1 MVKPIKSIMKKTLA
15 IVILQ
20 LFLVGLVTGQSASDI
35 RILKKQYES
44 LLQNQNKI
52 GLKSNEIEN
61 DEIDGDLPIKQDLE
75 LKQAELEKEEDE
87 EPRLKH
93 FGYDFFTMRDT
104 ISIWNNLPVPP
115 SYILGPGD
123 EIIISLWGETQLR
136 DNYTIGRDGM
146 VYIERVGQLSI
157 TGKSMEQAKKYLE
170 KQFQKVFE
178 TLKGSRPSTY
188 IDVSLGQLK
197 SINVTF
203 VGEVKLP
210 GIYPVHPFS
219 TVVTGLIQAGGVD
232 TTGSLRNI
240 QIIRPVTDPQQVDL
254 YALLLSGETGQANMR
269 LQDNDVIFIPP
280 RISSIE
286 IDGAIKRPGIYESLP
301 NESVADLVDYAGG
314 LKAKAQHKMV
324 IFRFDP
330 ELETSD
336 SQNPANAL
344 YTHRDKASE
353 ISIQNVNRIMAYSA
367 PDYTKSIY
375 IYGQVKNPG
384 EYGFEKGMDVL
395 SLIKLAGGLFDDTYY
410 QTIYAKRAEI
420 IRRNPESNFPKVIP
434 LDLAELKQGNQT
446 QNIELHNWDI
456 MLVRKNQNFTASKQ
470 VQITGEVKIP
480 GVYSLRRPQES
491 LADLLSRAGGYTAK
505 AFVDGVKLYR
515 DSIQVAIDNFNVSLM
530 DGDSVSVPEHSG
542 VVKVVGEVYNPGYVQ
557 YDRGR
562 GLNNYI
568 EAAGGFTLEA
578 RKKYITII
586 YPNGD
591 VKVKDSFIPPRVKEG
606 SLIIVQK
613 AEEKLPFDGTA
624 FLKETVSIAASMAT
638 IFFIIKSQ
646 SN

>member
-1 MVKPIKSIMKKTLA
+1 MEKMLPRIIFTIMVLTGLALAQTL
-15 IVILQ
+15 
-20 LFLVGLVTGQSASDI
+20 SDI
-35 RILKKQYES
+35 ERYRKQYEDYLRS
-44 LLQNQNKI
+44 MQQGQADFELGKDQAII
-52 GLKSNEIEN
+52 GDIPSEFYVIKKEKDIKP
-61 DEIDGDLPIKQDLE
+61 DEK
-75 LKQAELEKEEDE
+75 
-87 EPRLKH
+87 LKH
-93 FGYDFFTMRDT
+93 FGYDFFTLRD
-104 ISIWNNLPVPP
+104 SIPIWDNLPMPP
-115 SYILGPGD
+115 SYRLGPGD

-136 DNYTIGRDGM
+136 SSYTIGRDGM
-146 VYIERVGQLSI
+146 IYIERVGKISLADKSI
-157 TGKSMEQAKKYLE
+157 NQAKTYLE
-170 KQFQKVFE
+170 KQFQKVYE
-178 TLKGSRPSTY
+178 TLKGSRPSTFM
-188 IDVSLGQLK
+188 DVSLGQLK

-210 GIYPVHPFS
+210 GIHPVHPFS
-219 TVVTGLIQAGGVD
+219 TVLTSLIQAGGVD

-240 QIIRPVTDPQQVDL
+240 QIIRGDDDPEEVDL
-254 YALLLSGETGQANMR
+254 YAFLLSGETGKANMR

-280 RISSIE
+280 RSSSIE
-286 IDGAIKRPGIYESLP
+286 IDGAIKRPGIYESIP

-314 LKAKAQHKMV
+314 LKAKAQHKLA

-336 SQNPANAL
+336 SKNPANVL
-344 YTHRDKASE
+344 YTHRDKAGE
-353 ISIQNVNRIMAYSA
+353 ISIQDVNRIMAYST

-434 LDLAELKQGNQT
+434 IDLAELKQGNKT

-456 MLVRKNQNFTASKQ
+456 MLVRKNQNFTVSKQ

-491 LADLLSRAGGYTAK
+491 LADLLGRAGGYTAK
-505 AFVDGVKLYR
+505 AFEDGVKLYR
-515 DSIQVAIDNFNVSLM
+515 ESIQVAIDNFNVSLM
-530 DGDSVSVPEHSG
+530 NGDSVSVPEHPG
-542 VVKVVGEVYNPGYVQ
+542 VVHVIGEVYNPGYVQ

-624 FLKETVSIAASMAT
+624 FLKETASIAASMAT

>member
-1 MVKPIKSIMKKTLA
+1 MEKMLPRIIFTIIFLA
-15 IVILQ
+15 
-20 LFLVGLVTGQSASDI
+20 GLAFTQTRGDI
-35 RILKKQYES
+35 DRYRNQYEEYLRS
-44 LLQNQNKI
+44 VQQGQAGSELGEDQIIN
-52 GLKSNEIEN
+52 
-61 DEIDGDLPIKQDLE
+61 GDVPSEFYVMQKRKDIKLD
-75 LKQAELEKEEDE
+75 KK
-87 EPRLKH
+87 LKH
-93 FGYDFFTMRDT
+93 FGYDFFTLRD
-104 ISIWNNLPVPP
+104 SIPIWDNLPMPP
-115 SYILGPGD
+115 SYRLGPGD

-136 DNYTIGRDGM
+136 SSYTIGRDGM
-146 VYIERVGQLSI
+146 IYIERVGKISLADKSI
-157 TGKSMEQAKKYLE
+157 NQAKAYLE
-170 KQFQKVFE
+170 KQFQKVYE
-178 TLKGSRPSTY
+178 TLKGSRPSTFM
-188 IDVSLGQLK
+188 DVSLGQLK

-210 GIYPVHPFS
+210 GIHPVHPFS
-219 TVVTGLIQAGGVD
+219 TVLTSLIQAGGVD

-240 QIIRPVTDPQQVDL
+240 QIIRGDDDPEEVDL
-254 YALLLSGETGQANMR
+254 YAFLLSGKTGQANMR

-280 RISSIE
+280 RSSSIE
-286 IDGAIKRPGIYESLP
+286 IDGAIKRPGIYESIP

-314 LKAKAQHKMV
+314 LKAKAQHKLV
-324 IFRFDP
+324 IFRFES
-330 ELETSD
+330 ELETSE
-336 SQNPANAL
+336 SQNSANAL
-344 YTHRDKASE
+344 YTHRDKAGE
-353 ISIQNVNRIMAYSA
+353 ISIQDVNRIMAYAA
-367 PDYTKSIY
+367 PDYIKSVY
-375 IYGQVKNPG
+375 VYGQVKNPG

-434 LDLAELKQGNQT
+434 INLAELKQGNKT

-456 MLVRKNQNFTASKQ
+456 MLVRKNQNFTVSKQ

-491 LADLLSRAGGYTAK
+491 LADLLGRAGGYTAK
-505 AFVDGVKLYR
+505 AFEDGVKLYR

-530 DGDSVSVPEHSG
+530 DGDSVSVPEHPG
-542 VVKVVGEVYNPGYVQ
+542 IVHVIGEVYNPGYVQ

-624 FLKETVSIAASMAT
+624 FLKETASIAASMAT

>member
-1 MVKPIKSIMKKTLA
+1 MEKMLPRIIFTIMVLTGLAWAQTL
-15 IVILQ
+15 
-20 LFLVGLVTGQSASDI
+20 SDI
-35 RILKKQYES
+35 ERYRKQYEAYLRS
-44 LLQNQNKI
+44 MQQGQAGFELGEDAAIVGDVPSEFYVMKKRKDI
-52 GLKSNEIEN
+52 KSDEKLKY
-61 DEIDGDLPIKQDLE
+61 
-75 LKQAELEKEEDE
+75 
-87 EPRLKH
+87 
-93 FGYDFFTMRDT
+93 FGYDFFTLRD
-104 ISIWNNLPVPP
+104 SIPIWDNLPMPP
-115 SYILGPGD
+115 SYRLGPGD

-136 DNYTIGRDGM
+136 SSYTIGRDGM
-146 VYIERVGQLSI
+146 IYIERVGKISLADKSI
-157 TGKSMEQAKKYLE
+157 NQAKTYLE
-170 KQFQKVFE
+170 KQFQKVYE
-178 TLKGSRPSTY
+178 TLKGSRPSTFM
-188 IDVSLGQLK
+188 DVSLGQLK

-210 GIYPVHPFS
+210 GIHPVHPFS
-219 TVVTGLIQAGGVD
+219 TVLTSLIQAGGVD

-240 QIIRPVTDPQQVDL
+240 QIIRPDADTQQVDL
-254 YALLLSGETGQANMR
+254 YAFLLSGKTGQANMR

-280 RISSIE
+280 RSSSIE

-301 NESVADLVDYAGG
+301 NESVADLIDYAGG
-314 LKAKAQHKMV
+314 LKAKAQHKLA
-324 IFRFDP
+324 IFRFEP

-344 YTHRDKASE
+344 YTHRDKAGE
-353 ISIQNVNRIMAYSA
+353 ISIQDVNRIMAYSA

-420 IRRNPESNFPKVIP
+420 IRRNPESNFPKIIP
-434 LDLAELKQGNQT
+434 IDLAELKQGNKT

-456 MLVRKNQNFTASKQ
+456 MLVRKNQNFTVSKQ

-491 LADLLSRAGGYTAK
+491 LADLLGRAGGYTAK
-505 AFVDGVKLYR
+505 AFEDGVKLYR

-530 DGDSVSVPEHSG
+530 DGDSVSVPEHPG
-542 VVKVVGEVYNPGYVQ
+542 IVHVIGEVYNPGYVQ

-624 FLKETVSIAASMAT
+624 FLKETASIAASMAT

>member
-1 MVKPIKSIMKKTLA
+1 MEKMLPRIIFTIILLTGLALAQTL
-15 IVILQ
+15 
-20 LFLVGLVTGQSASDI
+20 SDI
-35 RILKKQYES
+35 ERYRKQYEDYLRS
-44 LLQNQNKI
+44 MQQGQTGF
-52 GLKSNEIEN
+52 GLSEDQAILGDVPSEFYIIKKEKDIEP
-61 DEIDGDLPIKQDLE
+61 DEK
-75 LKQAELEKEEDE
+75 LKY
-87 EPRLKH
+87 
-93 FGYDFFTMRDT
+93 FGYDFFTLRD
-104 ISIWNNLPVPP
+104 SIPIWDNLPMPP
-115 SYILGPGD
+115 SYRLGPGD

-136 DNYTIGRDGM
+136 SSYTIGRDGM
-146 VYIERVGQLSI
+146 IYIERVGKISLADKSI
-157 TGKSMEQAKKYLE
+157 NQAKTYLE
-170 KQFQKVFE
+170 KQFQKVYE
-178 TLKGSRPSTY
+178 TLKGSRPSTFM
-188 IDVSLGQLK
+188 DVSLGQLK

-210 GIYPVHPFS
+210 GIHPVHPFS
-219 TVVTGLIQAGGVD
+219 TVLTSLIQAGGVD

-240 QIIRPVTDPQQVDL
+240 QIIRGDDDPEEVDL
-254 YALLLSGETGQANMR
+254 YAFLLSGETGKANMR

-280 RISSIE
+280 RSSSIE

-301 NESVADLVDYAGG
+301 NESVADLVAYAGG
-314 LKAKAQHKMV
+314 LKAKAQHKLA
-324 IFRFDP
+324 IFRFEP

-344 YTHRDKASE
+344 YTHRDKAGE
-353 ISIQNVNRIMAYSA
+353 ISIQDVNRIMAYSA

-434 LDLAELKQGNQT
+434 INLAELKQGNKT

-456 MLVRKNQNFTASKQ
+456 MLVRKNQNFTVSKQ

-491 LADLLSRAGGYTAK
+491 LADLLGRAGGYTAK

-515 DSIQVAIDNFNVSLM
+515 DSIQVAIDNFNLSLM
-530 DGDSVSVPEHSG
+530 DGDSVSVPEHPG
-542 VVKVVGEVYNPGYVQ
+542 VVHVIGEVYNPGYVQ

-624 FLKETVSIAASMAT
+624 FLKETASIAASMAT

>member
-1 MVKPIKSIMKKTLA
+1 MEKMLPRIIFTIILLTGLALAQTL
-15 IVILQ
+15 
-20 LFLVGLVTGQSASDI
+20 SDI
-35 RILKKQYES
+35 ERYRKQYEEYLS
-44 LLQNQNKI
+44 SVQQGQASFKLSDDEAII
-52 GLKSNEIEN
+52 GDVPSEYYVMQKRKDIKPDEKLKY
-61 DEIDGDLPIKQDLE
+61 
-75 LKQAELEKEEDE
+75 
-87 EPRLKH
+87 
-93 FGYDFFTMRDT
+93 FGYDFFTLRD
-104 ISIWNNLPVPP
+104 SIPIWDNLPMPP
-115 SYILGPGD
+115 SYRLGPGD

-136 DNYTIGRDGM
+136 SSYTIGRDGM
-146 VYIERVGQLSI
+146 IYIERVGKISLADKSI
-157 TGKSMEQAKKYLE
+157 NQAKTYLE
-170 KQFQKVFE
+170 KQFQKVYE
-178 TLKGSRPSTY
+178 TLKGSRPSTFM
-188 IDVSLGQLK
+188 DVSLGQLK

-210 GIYPVHPFS
+210 GIHPVHPFS
-219 TVVTGLIQAGGVD
+219 TVLTSLIQAGGVD

-240 QIIRPVTDPQQVDL
+240 QIIRGDDDPEEVDL
-254 YALLLSGETGQANMR
+254 YAFLLSGETGKANMR

-280 RISSIE
+280 RSSSIE

-314 LKAKAQHKMV
+314 LKAKAHHKMA

-344 YTHRDKASE
+344 YTHRDKAGE
-353 ISIQNVNRIMAYSA
+353 ISIQDVNRIMAYAA
-367 PDYTKSIY
+367 PDYIKSVY

-434 LDLAELKQGNQT
+434 IDLAELKQGNKT

-456 MLVRKNQNFTASKQ
+456 MLVRKNQNFTVSKQ

-491 LADLLSRAGGYTAK
+491 LADLLDRAGGYTAK

-515 DSIQVAIDNFNVSLM
+515 DSIQVAIDNFNLSLM
-530 DGDSVSVPEHSG
+530 DGDSVSVPEHPGG
-542 VVKVVGEVYNPGYVQ
+542 VHVIGEVYNPGYVQ

-624 FLKETVSIAASMAT
+624 FLKETASIAASMAT

>member
-1 MVKPIKSIMKKTLA
+1 MEKMLPRIIFTIILLTGLALAQTL
-15 IVILQ
+15 
-20 LFLVGLVTGQSASDI
+20 SDI
-35 RILKKQYES
+35 ERYRKQYEDY
-44 LLQNQNKI
+44 
-52 GLKSNEIEN
+52 LKSMQQSQTGLDLNEDQAIIGDIPSEFYIIKKEKDIKP
-61 DEIDGDLPIKQDLE
+61 DEK
-75 LKQAELEKEEDE
+75 LKY
-87 EPRLKH
+87 
-93 FGYDFFTMRDT
+93 FGYDFFTLRD
-104 ISIWNNLPVPP
+104 SIPIWDNLPMPP
-115 SYILGPGD
+115 SYRLGPGD

-136 DNYTIGRDGM
+136 SSYTIGRDGM
-146 VYIERVGQLSI
+146 IYIERVGKISLADKSI
-157 TGKSMEQAKKYLE
+157 NQAKTYLE
-170 KQFQKVFE
+170 KQFQKVYE
-178 TLKGSRPSTY
+178 TLKGSRPSTFM
-188 IDVSLGQLK
+188 DVSLGQLK

-210 GIYPVHPFS
+210 GIHPVHPFS
-219 TVVTGLIQAGGVD
+219 TVLTSLIQAGGVD

-240 QIIRPVTDPQQVDL
+240 QIIRGDDDPEEVDL
-254 YALLLSGETGQANMR
+254 YAFLLSGETGKANMR

-280 RISSIE
+280 RSSSIE

-314 LKAKAQHKMV
+314 LKAKAQHKLA
-324 IFRFDP
+324 IFRFEP
-330 ELETSD
+330 ELETSG
-336 SQNPANAL
+336 SQNSANAL
-344 YTHRDKASE
+344 YTHRDKAGE
-353 ISIQNVNRIMAYSA
+353 ISIQDVNRIMAYFA

-434 LDLAELKQGNQT
+434 INLAELKQGNKT

-456 MLVRKNQNFTASKQ
+456 MLVRKNQNFTVSKQ

-491 LADLLSRAGGYTAK
+491 LADLLGRAGGYTAK
-505 AFVDGVKLYR
+505 AFEDGVKLYR

-530 DGDSVSVPEHSG
+530 DGDSVSVPEHPG
-542 VVKVVGEVYNPGYVQ
+542 IVHVIGEVYNPGYVQ

-613 AEEKLPFDGTA
+613 AKEKLPFDGTA
-624 FLKETVSIAASMAT
+624 LLKETASIAASMAT

>member
-1 MVKPIKSIMKKTLA
+1 MEKMLPRIIFTIMVLAGLAWAQTL
-15 IVILQ
+15 
-20 LFLVGLVTGQSASDI
+20 SDI
-35 RILKKQYES
+35 ERYRKQYEDYLRS
-44 LLQNQNKI
+44 RQQGQAGFELGEDQAII
-52 GLKSNEIEN
+52 GDIPSEFYVMQKRKDIKP
-61 DEIDGDLPIKQDLE
+61 DEK
-75 LKQAELEKEEDE
+75 
-87 EPRLKH
+87 LKH
-93 FGYDFFTMRDT
+93 FGYDFFTLRD
-104 ISIWNNLPVPP
+104 SIPIWDNLPMPP
-115 SYILGPGD
+115 SYRLGPGD

-136 DNYTIGRDGM
+136 SSYTIGRDGM
-146 VYIERVGQLSI
+146 IYIERVGKISLADKSI
-157 TGKSMEQAKKYLE
+157 NQAKTYLE
-170 KQFQKVFE
+170 KQFQKVYE
-178 TLKGSRPSTY
+178 TLKGSRPSTFM
-188 IDVSLGQLK
+188 DVSLGQLK

-210 GIYPVHPFS
+210 GIHPVHPFS
-219 TVVTGLIQAGGVD
+219 TVLTSLIQAGGVD

-240 QIIRPVTDPQQVDL
+240 QIIRGDDDPEEVDL
-254 YALLLSGETGQANMR
+254 YAFLLSGETSKANMR

-280 RISSIE
+280 RRSSIE

-314 LKAKAQHKMV
+314 LKAKAQHKLA
-324 IFRFDP
+324 IFRFEP

-344 YTHRDKASE
+344 YTHRDKAGE
-353 ISIQNVNRIMAYSA
+353 ISIQDVNRIMAYAA
-367 PDYTKSIY
+367 PDYIKSVY
-375 IYGQVKNPG
+375 VYGQVKNPG

-434 LDLAELKQGNQT
+434 INLAELKQGNKT

-456 MLVRKNQNFTASKQ
+456 MLVRKNQNFTVSKQ

-505 AFVDGVKLYR
+505 AFVDGITLYR
-515 DSIQVAIDNFNVSLM
+515 DSIQVAIDNFNLSLM
-530 DGDSVSVPEHSG
+530 DGDSVSVPEHPG
-542 VVKVVGEVYNPGYVQ
+542 VVHVIGEVYNPGYVQ

-624 FLKETVSIAASMAT
+624 FLKETASIAASMAT

>member
-1 MVKPIKSIMKKTLA
+1 MEKMLPRIIFTIILLTGLALAQTL
-15 IVILQ
+15 
-20 LFLVGLVTGQSASDI
+20 SDI
-35 RILKKQYES
+35 ELYRKQYEDYLRS
-44 LLQNQNKI
+44 RQQGQTGFDLNEDQAII
-52 GLKSNEIEN
+52 GDIPSEFYVIKKEKDIKP
-61 DEIDGDLPIKQDLE
+61 DEK
-75 LKQAELEKEEDE
+75 
-87 EPRLKH
+87 LKH
-93 FGYDFFTMRDT
+93 FGYDFFTLRD
-104 ISIWNNLPVPP
+104 SIPIWDNLPMPP
-115 SYILGPGD
+115 SYRLGPGD

-136 DNYTIGRDGM
+136 SSYTIGRDGM
-146 VYIERVGQLSI
+146 IYIERVGKISLADKSI
-157 TGKSMEQAKKYLE
+157 NQAKTYLE
-170 KQFQKVFE
+170 KQFQKVYE
-178 TLKGSRPSTY
+178 TLKGSRPSTFM
-188 IDVSLGQLK
+188 DVSLGQLK

-210 GIYPVHPFS
+210 GIHPVHPFS
-219 TVVTGLIQAGGVD
+219 TVLTSLIQAGGVD

-240 QIIRPVTDPQQVDL
+240 QIIRGYDDPEEVDL
-254 YALLLSGETGQANMR
+254 YAFLLSGETGKANMR

-280 RISSIE
+280 RSSSIE

-314 LKAKAQHKMV
+314 LKAKAHHKMA

-344 YTHRDKASE
+344 YTHRDKAGE
-353 ISIQNVNRIMAYSA
+353 ISIQDVNRIMVYSA

-434 LDLAELKQGNQT
+434 IDLAELKQGNKT
-446 QNIELHNWDI
+446 QNIKLNNWDI
-456 MLVRKNQNFTASKQ
+456 ILVRKNQNFTVSKQ
-470 VQITGEVKIP
+470 VQIAGEVKIP

-491 LADLLSRAGGYTAK
+491 LADLLGRAGGYTAK
-505 AFVDGVKLYR
+505 AFEDGVKLYR

-530 DGDSVSVPEHSG
+530 DGDSVSVPEHPG
-542 VVKVVGEVYNPGYVQ
+542 VVHVIGEVYNPGYVQ

-624 FLKETVSIAASMAT
+624 FLKETASIAASMAT

>member
-1 MVKPIKSIMKKTLA
+1 MEKMLPRIIFTIMVLTGLALAQTL
-15 IVILQ
+15 
-20 LFLVGLVTGQSASDI
+20 SDI
-35 RILKKQYES
+35 ERYRKQYEEYLRS
-44 LLQNQNKI
+44 TQQGQSGFTLSKDQAII
-52 GLKSNEIEN
+52 GDIPSEFYVMKKREVIKPDKKLKY
-61 DEIDGDLPIKQDLE
+61 
-75 LKQAELEKEEDE
+75 
-87 EPRLKH
+87 
-93 FGYDFFTMRDT
+93 FGYDFFTLRD
-104 ISIWNNLPVPP
+104 SIPIWDNLPMPP
-115 SYILGPGD
+115 SYRLGPGD

-136 DNYTIGRDGM
+136 SSYTIGRDGM
-146 VYIERVGQLSI
+146 IYIERVGKVSLADKSI
-157 TGKSMEQAKKYLE
+157 NQAKTYLE
-170 KQFQKVFE
+170 KQFQKVYE
-178 TLKGSRPSTY
+178 TLKGSRPSTFM
-188 IDVSLGQLK
+188 DVSLGQLK

-210 GIYPVHPFS
+210 GIHPVHPFS
-219 TVVTGLIQAGGVD
+219 TVLTSLIQAGGVD

-240 QIIRPVTDPQQVDL
+240 QIIRGDADPEEVDL
-254 YALLLSGETGQANMR
+254 YAFLLSGKTGQANMR

-280 RISSIE
+280 RSSSIE

-314 LKAKAQHKMV
+314 LKAKAHHKMA

-344 YTHRDKASE
+344 YTNRDKAGE
-353 ISIQNVNRIMAYSA
+353 ISIKDVNRIIAYSA
-367 PDYTKSIY
+367 PNYTKSIY

-395 SLIKLAGGLFDDTYY
+395 SLIKLAGGMFDDTYY
-410 QTIYAKRAEI
+410 QTIYTKRAEI

-434 LDLAELKQGNQT
+434 INLAELKQGNKT
-446 QNIELHNWDI
+446 QNIELQNWDI
-456 MLVRKNQNFTASKQ
+456 MLVRKNQNFTVSKQ
-470 VQITGEVKIP
+470 IQITGEVKIP
-480 GVYSLRRPQES
+480 GVYTLKRPQES
-491 LADLLSRAGGYTAK
+491 LADLLGRAGGYTAK

-515 DSIQVAIDNFNVSLM
+515 DSIQVAVDNFNLSLM
-530 DGDSVSVPEHSG
+530 DGDSVSVPEHHG
-542 VVKVVGEVYNPGYVQ
+542 IVHVIGEVYNPGYVQ

-624 FLKETVSIAASMAT
+624 FLKETASIAASMAT

>member
-1 MVKPIKSIMKKTLA
+1 MEKMLPRIIFTIILLTGLALAQTL
-15 IVILQ
+15 
-20 LFLVGLVTGQSASDI
+20 SDI
-35 RILKKQYES
+35 ERYRKQYEDY
-44 LLQNQNKI
+44 
-52 GLKSNEIEN
+52 LKSMQQIQTGLDLNKDQAIIGDIPTEFYIIKKEKDIKP
-61 DEIDGDLPIKQDLE
+61 DEK
-75 LKQAELEKEEDE
+75 LKY
-87 EPRLKH
+87 
-93 FGYDFFTMRDT
+93 FGYDFFTLRD
-104 ISIWNNLPVPP
+104 SIPIWDNLPMPP
-115 SYILGPGD
+115 SYRLGPGD

-136 DNYTIGRDGM
+136 SSYTIGRDGM
-146 VYIERVGQLSI
+146 IYIERVGKISLADKSI
-157 TGKSMEQAKKYLE
+157 NQAKTYLE
-170 KQFQKVFE
+170 KQFQKVYE
-178 TLKGSRPSTY
+178 TLKGSRPSTFM
-188 IDVSLGQLK
+188 DVSLGQLK

-210 GIYPVHPFS
+210 GIHPVHPFS
-219 TVVTGLIQAGGVD
+219 TVLTSLIQAGGVD

-240 QIIRPVTDPQQVDL
+240 QIIRGDDDPEEVDL
-254 YALLLSGETGQANMR
+254 YAFLLSGETGKANMR

-280 RISSIE
+280 RSSSIE

-314 LKAKAQHKMV
+314 LKAKAQHKLA
-324 IFRFDP
+324 IFRFEP

-344 YTHRDKASE
+344 YTHRDKAGE
-353 ISIQNVNRIMAYSA
+353 ISIQDVNRIMAYAA
-367 PDYTKSIY
+367 PDYIKSVY
-375 IYGQVKNPG
+375 VYGQVKNPG

-434 LDLAELKQGNQT
+434 INLAELKQGNKT

-456 MLVRKNQNFTASKQ
+456 MLVRKNQNFTVSKQ

-491 LADLLSRAGGYTAK
+491 LADLLGRAGGYTAK

-515 DSIQVAIDNFNVSLM
+515 DSIQVAIDNFNLSLM
-530 DGDSVSVPEHSG
+530 DGDSVSVPEHPG
-542 VVKVVGEVYNPGYVQ
+542 VVHVIGEVYNPGYVQ

-624 FLKETVSIAASMAT
+624 LLKETASIAASMAT

>member
-1 MVKPIKSIMKKTLA
+1 MEKMLPRIIFTIMALTGLAWAQTL
-15 IVILQ
+15 
-20 LFLVGLVTGQSASDI
+20 SDI
-35 RILKKQYES
+35 ERYRKQYEDYLRS
-44 LLQNQNKI
+44 MQRDQSDFYLGEDQAII
-52 GLKSNEIEN
+52 GDVPSKFYIIKKEKDIKL
-61 DEIDGDLPIKQDLE
+61 DEK
-75 LKQAELEKEEDE
+75 
-87 EPRLKH
+87 LKH
-93 FGYDFFTMRDT
+93 FGYDFFTLRD
-104 ISIWNNLPVPP
+104 SIPIWDNLPMPP
-115 SYILGPGD
+115 SYHLGPGD

-136 DNYTIGRDGM
+136 SSYTIARDGM
-146 VYIERVGQLSI
+146 IYIERVGKISLADKSI
-157 TGKSMEQAKKYLE
+157 NQAKTYLE
-170 KQFQKVFE
+170 KQFQKVYE
-178 TLKGSRPSTY
+178 TLKGSRPSTFM
-188 IDVSLGQLK
+188 DVSLGQLK

-203 VGEVKLP
+203 VGEVNLP
-210 GIYPVHPFS
+210 GIHPVHPFS
-219 TVVTGLIQAGGVD
+219 TVLTSLIQAGGVD

-240 QIIRPVTDPQQVDL
+240 QIIRPETDTQQVDL
-254 YALLLSGETGQANMR
+254 YAFLLSGETGQANMR

-280 RISSIE
+280 RSSSIE
-286 IDGAIKRPGIYESLP
+286 IDGAIKRPGIYEYLP
-301 NESVADLVDYAGG
+301 NESVAELVDYAGG
-314 LKAKAQHKMV
+314 LKAKAQHKLA
-324 IFRFDP
+324 IYRFEP

-344 YTHRDKASE
+344 YTHRDKAGE
-353 ISIQNVNRIMAYSA
+353 ISIQDVNRIMVYSA
-367 PDYTKSIY
+367 PDYIKSVF

-410 QTIYAKRAEI
+410 ETIYVKRAEI

-434 LDLAELKQGNQT
+434 IDLAELKQGNKT

-456 MLVRKNQNFTASKQ
+456 MLVRKNQNFTISKQ
-470 VQITGEVKIP
+470 VHITGEVKIP

-491 LADLLSRAGGYTAK
+491 LADLLDRAGGYTAK
-505 AFVDGVKLYR
+505 AFEDGVKLYR
-515 DSIQVAIDNFNVSLM
+515 ESIQVAIDNFNVSLM
-530 DGDSVSVPEHSG
+530 NGDSVSVPEHPG
-542 VVKVVGEVYNPGYVQ
+542 VVQVMGEVYNPGYVQ

-568 EAAGGFTLEA
+568 EASGGFTLEA

-606 SLIIVQK
+606 SLIIVHK
-613 AEEKLPFDGTA
+613 AEEKLPFDGTS
-624 FLKETVSIAASMAT
+624 FLKETASITASLAT

>member
-1 MVKPIKSIMKKTLA
+1 MEKMLPRIIFTIMVLTGLAWAQTL
-15 IVILQ
+15 
-20 LFLVGLVTGQSASDI
+20 SDI
-35 RILKKQYES
+35 ERYRKQYEDYLRSMQQGQAS
-44 LLQNQNKI
+44 LVLSEDQAII
-52 GLKSNEIEN
+52 GDIPSEFYVMK
-61 DEIDGDLPIKQDLE
+61 K
-75 LKQAELEKEEDE
+75 EKEIKPDKK
-87 EPRLKH
+87 LKY
-93 FGYDFFTMRDT
+93 FGYDFFTLRD
-104 ISIWNNLPVPP
+104 SIPIWDNLPMPP
-115 SYILGPGD
+115 SYRLGPGD

-136 DNYTIGRDGM
+136 SSYTIGRDGM
-146 VYIERVGQLSI
+146 IYIERVGKISLADKSI
-157 TGKSMEQAKKYLE
+157 NQAKTYLE
-170 KQFQKVFE
+170 KQFQKVYE
-178 TLKGSRPSTY
+178 TLKGSRPSTFM
-188 IDVSLGQLK
+188 DVSLGQLK

-210 GIYPVHPFS
+210 GIHPVHPFS
-219 TVVTGLIQAGGVD
+219 TVLTSLIQAGGVD

-240 QIIRPVTDPQQVDL
+240 QIIRGDDDPEEVDL
-254 YALLLSGETGQANMR
+254 YAFLLSGETGKANMR

-280 RISSIE
+280 RSSSIE

-314 LKAKAQHKMV
+314 LKAKAHHKMA

-344 YTHRDKASE
+344 YTHRDKAGE
-353 ISIQNVNRIMAYSA
+353 ISIQDVNRIMAYSA
-367 PDYTKSIY
+367 PDYIKSVY
-375 IYGQVKNPG
+375 VYGQVKNPG

-434 LDLAELKQGNQT
+434 INLAELKQGNKT

-456 MLVRKNQNFTASKQ
+456 MLVRKNQNFTVSKQ

-491 LADLLSRAGGYTAK
+491 LADLLGRAGGYTAK
-505 AFVDGVKLYR
+505 AFEDGVKLYR

-530 DGDSVSVPEHSG
+530 DGDSVSVPEHPG
-542 VVKVVGEVYNPGYVQ
+542 VVHVIGEVYNPGYVQ

-624 FLKETVSIAASMAT
+624 FLKETASIAASMAT

>member
-1 MVKPIKSIMKKTLA
+1 MEKMLPRIIFTIMVLTGLAWAQTL
-15 IVILQ
+15 
-20 LFLVGLVTGQSASDI
+20 SDI
-35 RILKKQYES
+35 ERYRKQYEDYLRS
-44 LLQNQNKI
+44 VQQGQAGFELGEDAAII
-52 GLKSNEIEN
+52 GDIPSEFYV
-61 DEIDGDLPIKQDLE
+61 IK
-75 LKQAELEKEEDE
+75 KEKDIK
-87 EPRLKH
+87 PDKKLKH
-93 FGYDFFTMRDT
+93 FGYDFFTLRD
-104 ISIWNNLPVPP
+104 SIPIWDNLPMPP
-115 SYILGPGD
+115 SYRLGPGD

-136 DNYTIGRDGM
+136 SSYTIGRDGM
-146 VYIERVGQLSI
+146 IYIERVGKISLADKSI
-157 TGKSMEQAKKYLE
+157 NQAKTYLE
-170 KQFQKVFE
+170 KQFQKVYE
-178 TLKGSRPSTY
+178 TLKGSRPSTFM
-188 IDVSLGQLK
+188 DVSLGQLK

-203 VGEVKLP
+203 VGEVNLP
-210 GIYPVHPFS
+210 GIHPVHPFS
-219 TVVTGLIQAGGVD
+219 TVLTSLIQAGGVD

-240 QIIRPVTDPQQVDL
+240 QIIRGDDDPEEVDL
-254 YALLLSGETGQANMR
+254 YAFLLSGETGKANMR

-280 RISSIE
+280 RSSSIE

-314 LKAKAQHKMV
+314 LKAKAQHKLA
-324 IFRFDP
+324 IFRFEP
-330 ELETSD
+330 ALETSD
-336 SQNPANAL
+336 SQNSANVL
-344 YTHRDKASE
+344 YTHRDKAGE
-353 ISIQNVNRIMAYSA
+353 IPIHAVRRIRAYSD

-395 SLIKLAGGLFDDTYY
+395 SLIKLAGGMFDDTYY

-434 LDLAELKQGNQT
+434 INLAELKQGNKT

-456 MLVRKNQNFTASKQ
+456 MLVRKNQNFTVSKQ

-491 LADLLSRAGGYTAK
+491 LADLLGRAGGYTAK

-515 DSIQVAIDNFNVSLM
+515 DSIQVAIDNFNLSLM
-530 DGDSVSVPEHSG
+530 DGDSVSVPEHPG
-542 VVKVVGEVYNPGYVQ
+542 VVHVIGEVYNPGYVQ

-591 VKVKDSFIPPRVKEG
+591 VKVKNSFIPPRVIEG

-613 AEEKLPFDGTA
+613 SEEKLPFDGTA
-624 FLKETVSIAASMAT
+624 FLKETASIAASMAT

>member
-1 MVKPIKSIMKKTLA
+1 MEKMLPRIIFTIMVLT
-15 IVILQ
+15 
-20 LFLVGLVTGQSASDI
+20 GLVLAQTLSDI
-35 RILKKQYES
+35 ERYRKQYEEYLRS
-44 LLQNQNKI
+44 AQQGQAGFELGEDQAII
-52 GLKSNEIEN
+52 GDVPSEVYVMQKRK
-61 DEIDGDLPIKQDLE
+61 DFKPG
-75 LKQAELEKEEDE
+75 EK
-87 EPRLKH
+87 LKH
-93 FGYDFFTMRDT
+93 FGYDFFTLRD
-104 ISIWNNLPVPP
+104 SIPIWDNLPMPP
-115 SYILGPGD
+115 SYRLGSGD

-136 DNYTIGRDGM
+136 SSYTIGRDGM
-146 VYIERVGQLSI
+146 IYIERVGKISLADKSI
-157 TGKSMEQAKKYLE
+157 NQAKTYLE
-170 KQFQKVFE
+170 KQFQKVYE
-178 TLKGSRPSTY
+178 TLKGSRPSTFM
-188 IDVSLGQLK
+188 DVSLGQLK

-210 GIYPVHPFS
+210 GIHPVHPFS
-219 TVVTGLIQAGGVD
+219 TVLTSLIQAGGVD

-240 QIIRPVTDPQQVDL
+240 QIIRGDDDPEEVDL
-254 YALLLSGETGQANMR
+254 YAFLLSGETGKANMR

-280 RISSIE
+280 RSSSIE

-314 LKAKAQHKMV
+314 LKAKAHHKMV

-336 SQNPANAL
+336 SQNPSNAL
-344 YTHRDKASE
+344 YTHRDKAGE
-353 ISIQNVNRIMAYSA
+353 ISIQDVHRIMAYSA

-395 SLIKLAGGLFDDTYY
+395 SLIKLAGGMFDDTYY
-410 QTIYAKRAEI
+410 QTIYVKRAEI
-420 IRRNPESNFPKVIP
+420 IRRNPESNFPKIIP
-434 LDLAELKQGNQT
+434 INLAELKQGNKT

-456 MLVRKNQNFTASKQ
+456 MLVRKNQNFTVSKQ

-515 DSIQVAIDNFNVSLM
+515 DSIQVAIDNFNLSLM
-530 DGDSVSVPEHSG
+530 GGDSVSVPEHPG
-542 VVKVVGEVYNPGYVQ
+542 VVQVMGEVYNPGYVQ
-557 YDRGR
+557 YNRGR

-591 VKVKDSFIPPRVKEG
+591 VKVKNSFIPPRVKEG

-613 AEEKLPFDGTA
+613 AEEKLPFDGTS
-624 FLKETVSIAASMAT
+624 FLKETASIAASMAT
-638 IFFIIKSQ
+638 IFYIIKSQ

>member
-1 MVKPIKSIMKKTLA
+1 MEKMLPRIIFTIMVLTGLAWAQTL
-15 IVILQ
+15 
-20 LFLVGLVTGQSASDI
+20 SDI
-35 RILKKQYES
+35 ERYRKQYEDYLRS
-44 LLQNQNKI
+44 MQQDQTGFDLYENQAII
-52 GLKSNEIEN
+52 GDIPSEFYVIKKEKDIKP
-61 DEIDGDLPIKQDLE
+61 DEK
-75 LKQAELEKEEDE
+75 
-87 EPRLKH
+87 LKH
-93 FGYDFFTMRDT
+93 FGYDFFTLRD
-104 ISIWNNLPVPP
+104 SIPIWDNLPMPP
-115 SYILGPGD
+115 SYRLGPGD

-136 DNYTIGRDGM
+136 SSYTIGRDGM
-146 VYIERVGQLSI
+146 IYIERVGKISLADKSI
-157 TGKSMEQAKKYLE
+157 NQAKTYLE
-170 KQFQKVFE
+170 KQFQKVYE
-178 TLKGSRPSTY
+178 TLKGSRPSTFM
-188 IDVSLGQLK
+188 DVSLGQLK

-203 VGEVKLP
+203 VGEVNLP
-210 GIYPVHPFS
+210 GIHPVHPFS
-219 TVVTGLIQAGGVD
+219 TVLTSLIQAGGVD

-240 QIIRPVTDPQQVDL
+240 QIIRGDDDLEEVDL
-254 YALLLSGETGQANMR
+254 YAFLLSGETGQANIR

-280 RISSIE
+280 RSSSIE

-314 LKAKAQHKMV
+314 LKAKAQHKLA
-324 IFRFDP
+324 IFRFEP

-344 YTHRDKASE
+344 YTHRDKAGE
-353 ISIQNVNRIMAYSA
+353 ISIQDVNRIMAYPA
-367 PDYTKSIY
+367 PAYTKSIY

-434 LDLAELKQGNQT
+434 INLAELKQGNKT

-456 MLVRKNQNFTASKQ
+456 MLVRKNQNFTVSKQ

-491 LADLLSRAGGYTAK
+491 LADLLGRAGGYTAK
-505 AFVDGVKLYR
+505 AFEDGVKLYR

-530 DGDSVSVPEHSG
+530 DGDSVSVPEHPG
-542 VVKVVGEVYNPGYVQ
+542 VVHVIGEVYNPGYVQ

-624 FLKETVSIAASMAT
+624 FLKETASIAASMAT